1 MVRICSFAFFF
12 KESVH
17 LAKDL
22 FVVKR
27 DGI

>member
-1 MVRICSFAFFF
+1 MVRNCSFSFFI
-12 KESVH
+12 KESEH